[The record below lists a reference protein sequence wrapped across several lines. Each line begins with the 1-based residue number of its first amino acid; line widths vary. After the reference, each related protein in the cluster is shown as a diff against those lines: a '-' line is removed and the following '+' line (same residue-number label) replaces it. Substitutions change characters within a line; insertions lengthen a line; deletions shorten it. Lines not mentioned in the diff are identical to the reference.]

1 MRKTGALTVLLSLL
15 PVLTAFAE
23 ETGTG
28 TTENPI
34 LTVLGKIILI
44 ASNFWIV
51 LCVIIPIL
59 IFLSAVGTSLYF
71 LKREQI
77 VTGVVVAG
85 IGVFFALF
93 SGYIMVKSTDTVKS
107 FAEKMQDVENL
118 DSTISIE

>member
-15 PVLTAFAE
+15 PTLAFAE
-23 ETGTG
+23 T